1 MHRAESAQNR
11 PASGQK
17 RPLPESDPSPQPMKI
32 IKTLPP
38 WRRLPPSQPGRPSRV
53 TLLLAGPGLQ
63 ASASSTCADA
73 AVCTQGTEADPEW
86 HQSAETGAG
95 QSLTPV
101 LLETMKAIEGATEH
115 IDALAQFAQD
125 LSEWLQSFLTRI
137 EQTLVE
143 LLQSILVELR
153 QSSLVDLQ
161 QSILVAALLALL
173 QS

>member
-38 WRRLPPSQPGRPSRV
+38 WRRLPPSQPGMPSRV

-86 HQSAETGAG
+86 HQSAETDAG
-95 QSLTPV
+95 QPLTPV
-101 LLETMKAIEGATEH
+101 LLETMMAIEGATEH

-125 LSEWLQSFLTRI
+125 LSEWLQSFLSRI
-137 EQTLVE
+137 EQTRKRVSE
-143 LLQSILVELR
+143 
-153 QSSLVDLQ
+153 
-161 QSILVAALLALL
+161 AH
-173 QS
+173 

>member
-1 MHRAESAQNR
+1 
-11 PASGQK
+11 
-17 RPLPESDPSPQPMKI
+17 
-32 IKTLPP
+32 
-38 WRRLPPSQPGRPSRV
+38 
-53 TLLLAGPGLQ
+53 
-63 ASASSTCADA
+63 
-73 AVCTQGTEADPEW
+73 
-86 HQSAETGAG
+86 
-95 QSLTPV
+95 
-101 LLETMKAIEGATEH
+101 MKAIEGATEH

-153 QSSLVDLQ
+153 QSILVDLQ